1 MLKLEKIKKIDDK
14 ILKNL
19 SNVAWNHRE
28 NARILG
34 KTKVGAAVLSDKEIF
49 GGCNI
54 EHKFRSHDI
63 HAEISAIS
71 AMISSGSKKLDAILV
86 VAERDNF
93 TPCGGCLDWI
103 FEFGGSE
110 CLVGCQNKKDGK
122 IEIFSAKEL
131 MPHYP
136 G

>member
-1 MLKLEKIKKIDDK
+1 MTINEKTWQKLA
-14 ILKNL
+14 
-19 SNVAWNHRE
+19 STAWNYRE
-28 NARILG
+28 NARISG
-34 KTKVGAAVLSDKEIF
+34 KTKVGAAVFSEGKIF

-71 AMISSGSKKLDAILV
+71 SMISSGNKKLDAIII
-86 VAERDNF
+86 VAERNKF

-103 FEFGGSE
+103 FEFGGPK
-110 CLVGCQNKKDGK
+110 CLVGYQTKKDGK
-122 IEIFSAKEL
+122 ITIFSAKEL

-136 G
+136 S

>member
-1 MLKLEKIKKIDDK
+1 MLLEKEWEKLAK
-14 ILKNL
+14 
-19 SNVAWNHRE
+19 SAWNCRE
-28 NARILG
+28 NARVLG
-34 KTKVGAAVLSDKEIF
+34 KTKVGAAVLSNGEIF

-54 EHKFRSHDI
+54 EHQFRSHDI

-71 AMISSGSKKLDAILV
+71 GMISSGSKKLDAILV

-103 FEFGGSE
+103 FEFGGPT
-110 CLVGCQNKKDGK
+110 CLVGYQTEKSGK
-122 IEIFSAKEL
+122 ITVFEAKEL

-136 G
+136 N